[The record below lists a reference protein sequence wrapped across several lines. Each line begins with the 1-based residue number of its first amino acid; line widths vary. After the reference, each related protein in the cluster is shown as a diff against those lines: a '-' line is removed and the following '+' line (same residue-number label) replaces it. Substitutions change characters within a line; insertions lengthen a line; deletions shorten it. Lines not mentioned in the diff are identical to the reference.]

1 MAVSASSRTTESKLC
16 CRGSRTVLT
25 GQSYGATTEACS
37 STYTRRYARIGAT
50 IVWPHSREKL
60 KMTSENEESENSKI
74 PTPSYDG
81 LLPISNL
88 SVTEEHS
95 LGGVKTTTSVTVTIS
110 NIDFSQKI
118 ARCVL

>member
-25 GQSYGATTEACS
+25 RQSYGATTAECS
-37 STYTRRYARIGAT
+37 STYMKRYARIGVT
-50 IVWPHSREKL
+50 IVWPHIMEEL
-60 KMTSENEESENSKI
+60 EMTSESERSENSKI

-81 LLPISNL
+81 SLPISNL

-95 LGGVKTTTSVTVTIS
+95 HGDVKTTTSVTVT
-110 NIDFSQKI
+110 
-118 ARCVL
+118 